1 MKKNYLMVG
10 ALTGTLLLAG
20 CSLTIN
26 GPGKSTED
34 SNKTSQSDSKG
45 SDKSNSEESK
55 KTDNNS
61 KSNENSNKESK
72 NNNTDNE
79 VQNLSQAE
87 KLALALEDGAISDYA
102 ITADELRNHSYTT
115 KSFDGDR
122 QHHIDTY
129 YMEHLGAGIEG
140 APSDMKFYNGRP
152 AKGNFSTLVG
162 IGNDKILIAG
172 TQSPGDYQSFVNSQ
186 AGNEL
191 DIHDLYEKYGNNS
204 DYKEIAKQ
212 ISFSQAPQT
221 NEAEDEDTDQSS
233 SESSGEK
240 VTRANV
246 IDKVEDY
253 EGHKLDTST
262 YTYKEPEQ
270 KSNGDWGFSF
280 VDKNGDLAGS
290 YIVTADGDVMK
301 YDENGDPE

>member
-1 MKKNYLMVG
+1 MMKKNYLMVG

-45 SDKSNSEESK
+45 S
-55 KTDNNS
+55 NNS
-61 KSNENSNKESK
+61 KSGQDNNSSS
-72 NNNTDNE
+72 NNTGNEKSQNTSNVNKNSREYLAKIWLTARSDNHNIFDKDDHTYTPIDMSGE
-79 VQNLSQAE
+79 PLNPYNE
-87 KLALALEDGAISDYA
+87 KASELYPDGAIVLSP
-102 ITADELRNHSYTT
+102 SYTYLGHVVF
-115 KSFDGDR
+115 KDNNDGTVTFYDVPSHFQDHR
-122 QHHIDTY
+122 WDEDDYSRSETAKILNNARTVDIANPSEDDIQEVASHITSATPQKPEHID
-129 YMEHLGAGIEG
+129 L
-140 APSDMKFYNGRP
+140 S
-152 AKGNFSTLVG
+152 
-162 IGNDKILIAG
+162 
-172 TQSPGDYQSFVNSQ
+172 
-186 AGNEL
+186 
-191 DIHDLYEKYGNNS
+191 NNS
-204 DYKEIAKQ
+204 
-212 ISFSQAPQT
+212 
-221 NEAEDEDTDQSS
+221 NSS
-233 SESSGEK
+233 SEDNSNDESSGEK

-290 YIVTADGDVMK
+290 YIVTADGNVTK